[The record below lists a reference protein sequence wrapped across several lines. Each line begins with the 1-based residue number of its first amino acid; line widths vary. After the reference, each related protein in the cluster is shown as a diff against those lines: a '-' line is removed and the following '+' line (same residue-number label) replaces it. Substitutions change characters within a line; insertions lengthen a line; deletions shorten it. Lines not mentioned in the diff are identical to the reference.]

1 MEVYVIDSKHFKMW
15 HCFSDAYL
23 NHWIFVIPLSQNQ
36 NTDKPQAE
44 KGTLSMQQKL
54 NRLLQIDQAGAP
66 GNITPDNS
74 NSATMI
80 PKVIVRPNPFFTSI
94 TIDVTCVQG
103 KHVIVRMFD
112 EDEKIVK
119 MFSWF
124 LVTGINIT
132 NIGEVEFLPS
142 GTYTLDIVDL
152 EGDVLYTTELLK
164 K

>member
-1 MEVYVIDSKHFKMW
+1 M
-15 HCFSDAYL
+15 
-23 NHWIFVIPLSQNQ
+23 
-36 NTDKPQAE
+36 
-44 KGTLSMQQKL
+44 
-54 NRLLQIDQAGAP
+54 
-66 GNITPDNS
+66 GNAATEIS

-112 EDEKIVK
+112 EDDKIVK

-124 LVTGINIT
+124 LVKGINIT

-142 GTYTLDIVDL
+142 GSYALDIVDL
-152 EGDVLYTTELLK
+152 EGDVLYSTELVK